1 MEAIRLMFD
10 DFGNFIM
17 NLIAGLPGIV
27 IAMVVHEY
35 AHARVAY
42 ALGDY
47 TPRLQGRLTLNPAAH
62 VDPIGLLMLFI
73 VHFGWAKP
81 VQINP
86 MNFSN
91 PKRDDILV
99 SVAGPASNLI
109 TAFIALIILVL
120 LAKFDFPF
128 SEGTLLVFNLIIIY
142 NINFAIFNML
152 PIPPLD
158 GSHILKNLLPYELA
172 RQYEYL
178 ERYSFIFLII
188 ILMTPV
194 LSYIFVPLQ
203 RFIFG
208 IFQGIVNILL

>member
-1 MEAIRLMFD
+1 MFD
-10 DFGNFIM
+10 DIGSFLTT
-17 NLIAGLPGIV
+17 LIAGLPGIV
-27 IAMVVHEY
+27 IAMVIHEWS
-35 AHARVAY
+35 HARVAY

-91 PKRDDILV
+91 PRRDDILV
-99 SVAGPASNLI
+99 SLAGPASNLI
-109 TAFIALIILVL
+109 TAFVALIILVL
-120 LAKFDFPF
+120 LAKLDFPL
-128 SEGTLLVFNLIIIY
+128 SEGLLVVFNLIIVY

-158 GSHILKNLLPYELA
+158 GSHILRNLLPYELA
-172 RQYEYL
+172 QQFESL

-188 ILMTPV
+188 IIATPV
-194 LSYIFVPLQ
+194 LGYVFIPLQ

-208 IFQGIVNILL
+208 IFQSIVNILL

>member
-1 MEAIRLMFD
+1 MFD
-10 DFGNFIM
+10 DLGGFLM

-27 IAMVVHEY
+27 IAMTVHEY
-35 AHARVAY
+35 SHARVAY
-42 ALGDY
+42 ALGDF

-86 MNFSN
+86 LNFSN
-91 PKRDDILV
+91 PRRDDILV
-99 SVAGPASNLI
+99 SLAGPASNLI
-109 TAFIALIILVL
+109 VSFVALIVLVM
-120 LAKFDFPF
+120 LAKLDLPL
-128 SEGTLLVFNLIIIY
+128 SEGVLVVFNLIIIY

-158 GSHILKNLLPYELA
+158 GSHILRNLLPYNLA
-172 RQYEYL
+172 RAYEQL

-188 ILMTPV
+188 IIATPV
-194 LSYIFVPLQ
+194 LSYVFVPLQ
-203 RFIFG
+203 RFILG

>member
-1 MEAIRLMFD
+1 MFD
-10 DFGNFIM
+10 DIGI
-17 NLIAGLPGIV
+17 LIAGIPAII

-35 AHARVAY
+35 SHARVAY

-47 TPRLQGRLTLNPAAH
+47 TPQLQGRLTLNPVAH
-62 VDPIGLLMLFI
+62 VAPIGLLMLFI

-91 PKRDDILV
+91 PRRDDILV
-99 SVAGPASNLI
+99 SLAGPASNLI
-109 TAFIALIILVL
+109 TAFVFTIMLVL
-120 LAKFDFPF
+120 MVKFHIPF
-128 SEGTLLVFNLIIIY
+128 SEGLLVVFKLIIIY

-158 GSHILKNLLPYELA
+158 GSHILRNILPYEMA
-172 RQYEYL
+172 RAYEQL
-178 ERYSFIFLII
+178 ERYSFVFLILI
-188 ILMTPV
+188 IATPILDYV
-194 LSYIFVPLQ
+194 FVPLQ

>member
-1 MEAIRLMFD
+1 MFD
-10 DFGNFIM
+10 DLGGFLTT
-17 NLIAGLPGIV
+17 LIAGLPGIV

-62 VDPIGLLMLFI
+62 VDPIGLAMLFI

-91 PKRDDILV
+91 PRRDDILV
-99 SVAGPASNLI
+99 SLAGPASNLI
-109 TAFIALIILVL
+109 TSFIALIILVL

-128 SEGTLLVFNLIIIY
+128 SEGVLVVFNLIIVY

-158 GSHILKNLLPYELA
+158 GSHILRNLLPYEMA
-172 RQYEYL
+172 RAYEQL

-188 ILMTPV
+188 IIATPV
-194 LSYIFVPLQ
+194 LSYVFIPLQ
-203 RFIFG
+203 RLIFG
-208 IFQGIVNILL
+208 LFQGIVNILL

>member
-1 MEAIRLMFD
+1 MFD
-10 DFGNFIM
+10 DMGGFLL

-27 IAMVVHEY
+27 IAMVIHEFS
-35 AHARVAY
+35 HARVAY

-47 TPRLQGRLTLNPAAH
+47 TPKLEGRLTLNPAAH
-62 VDPIGLLMLFI
+62 VDPIGLLMLFL

-81 VQINP
+81 VRINP

-91 PKRDDILV
+91 PRRDDILV
-99 SVAGPASNLI
+99 SLAGPASNLI
-109 TAFIALIILVL
+109 TAFVFTILLVIMVKLDLPMSEGLIVVFQLIIV
-120 LAKFDFPF
+120 
-128 SEGTLLVFNLIIIY
+128 Y

-158 GSHILKNLLPYELA
+158 GSHILRNLLPYELA
-172 RQYEYL
+172 RQYEML

-188 ILMTPV
+188 ILATPV

-208 IFQGIVNILL
+208 IFKGIVGILL

>member
-1 MEAIRLMFD
+1 MFD
-10 DFGNFIM
+10 DLGGFLM

-27 IAMVVHEY
+27 IAMTVHEY
-35 AHARVAY
+35 SHARVAY
-42 ALGDY
+42 ALGDF

-86 MNFSN
+86 LNFSN
-91 PKRDDILV
+91 PRRDDILV
-99 SVAGPASNLI
+99 SLAGPASNLI
-109 TAFIALIILVL
+109 VSFVALIVLVM
-120 LAKFDFPF
+120 LAKLDLPL
-128 SEGTLLVFNLIIIY
+128 SEGVLVVFNLIIIY

-158 GSHILKNLLPYELA
+158 GSHILRNLLPYNLA
-172 RQYEYL
+172 RAYEQL

-188 ILMTPV
+188 IIATPV
-194 LSYIFVPLQ
+194 LSYVFVPLQ

-208 IFQGIVNILL
+208 IFRSIVDVLL

>member
-1 MEAIRLMFD
+1 MVEEIVRM
-10 DFGNFIM
+10 
-17 NLIAGLPGIV
+17 IAGLPGIV

-42 ALGDY
+42 ALGDN

-62 VDPIGLLMLFI
+62 VDLIGLLMLVV

-86 MNFSN
+86 LNFAE
-91 PKRDDILV
+91 PRRDDIMV
-99 SVAGPASNLI
+99 SLAGPAANLI
-109 TAFIALIILVL
+109 TAFIALLIIVL
-120 LAKFDFPF
+120 LAKFNIAFT
-128 SEGTLLVFNLIIIY
+128 EGVLVVSQLIITF

-158 GSHILKNLLPYELA
+158 GSHILRNLLPYELA
-172 RQYEYL
+172 GTYAQL
-178 ERYSFIFLII
+178 ERFSFIFLII

-194 LSYIFVPLQ
+194 LSYILIPIQ
-203 RFIFG
+203 RI
-208 IFQGIVNILL
+208 IYNVMSELVKIMI

>member
-1 MEAIRLMFD
+1 MFESI
-10 DFGNFIM
+10 GH
-17 NLIAGLPGIV
+17 LIAGIPGLI

-47 TPRLQGRLTLNPAAH
+47 TPRLQGRLTLNPVAH
-62 VDPIGLLMLFI
+62 IDPIGLLMMFF

-91 PKRDDILV
+91 PRRDDILV
-99 SVAGPASNLI
+99 SFAGPASNLI
-109 TAFIALIILVL
+109 TAFVALIVLVL
-120 LAKFDFPF
+120 LAKLDFPF
-128 SEGTLLVFNLIIIY
+128 SDGLLVVFNLIIIY

-158 GSHILKNLLPYELA
+158 GSHILRNLLPYHLA
-172 RQYEYL
+172 QAYEQL
-178 ERYSFIFLII
+178 ERYSLIFMII
-188 ILMTPV
+188 IIATPV
-194 LSYIFVPLQ
+194 LSYVFVPLQ

-208 IFQGIVNILL
+208 IFKSIVGILL

>member
-1 MEAIRLMFD
+1 MFD
-10 DFGNFIM
+10 DIGV
-17 NLIAGLPGIV
+17 LIAGIPGIV
-27 IAMVVHEY
+27 IAMVIHEY
-35 AHARVAY
+35 SHARVAY

-62 VDPIGLLMLFI
+62 VDPIGLIMLFF

-86 MNFSN
+86 NNFSN
-91 PKRDDILV
+91 PRRDDILV
-99 SVAGPASNLI
+99 SLAGPLSNLI

-120 LAKFDFPF
+120 MAKLDFPF
-128 SEGTLLVFNLIIIY
+128 TDGVLMVFNLIIIY

-158 GSHILKNLLPYELA
+158 GSHILRNLLPYNLA
-172 RQYEYL
+172 QTYEQL

-188 ILMTPV
+188 IIATPV
-194 LSYIFVPLQ
+194 LSYVFVPLQ
-203 RFIFG
+203 RFILG
-208 IFQGIVNILL
+208 IFRSIVGILL

>member
-1 MEAIRLMFD
+1 MFD
-10 DFGNFIM
+10 DLGGFFM
-17 NLIAGLPGIV
+17 DLIAGLPGIV
-27 IAMVVHEY
+27 IAMVIHEY
-35 AHARVAY
+35 SHARVAY
-42 ALGDY
+42 ALGDF

-62 VDPIGLLMLFI
+62 VDPIGLLMLFL

-91 PKRDDILV
+91 PRRDDILV
-99 SVAGPASNLI
+99 SLAGPASNLI
-109 TAFIALIILVL
+109 VSFVALIVLVL
-120 LAKFDFPF
+120 LAKLDFPL
-128 SEGTLLVFNLIIIY
+128 SEGLLVVFNLIIIY

-158 GSHILKNLLPYELA
+158 GSHILRNLLPYELA
-172 RQYEYL
+172 RAYEQL

-188 ILMTPV
+188 IIATPI
-194 LSYIFVPLQ
+194 LSYVFVPLQ

>member
-1 MEAIRLMFD
+1 MFD
-10 DFGNFIM
+10 DIGGFITQ
-17 NLIAGLPGIV
+17 LIAGLPGIV

-35 AHARVAY
+35 SHARVAY

-91 PKRDDILV
+91 PRRDDILV
-99 SVAGPASNLI
+99 SLAGPASNLI

-120 LAKFDFPF
+120 LAKLDFPL
-128 SEGTLLVFNLIIIY
+128 SEGLLVVFNLIIIY

-158 GSHILKNLLPYELA
+158 GSHILRNLLPYEMA
-172 RQYEYL
+172 QTYEQL

-188 ILMTPV
+188 ILATPV

-203 RFIFG
+203 RFILG
-208 IFQGIVNILL
+208 IFRSIVGILL

>member
-1 MEAIRLMFD
+1 MFD
-10 DFGNFIM
+10 DIGGFLTT
-17 NLIAGLPGIV
+17 LIAGLPGIV

-35 AHARVAY
+35 SHARVAY

-91 PKRDDILV
+91 PRRDDILV
-99 SVAGPASNLI
+99 SLAGPASNLI

-120 LAKFDFPF
+120 LVKVDFPF
-128 SEGTLLVFNLIIIY
+128 SDGVLVVFNLIIIY

-158 GSHILKNLLPYELA
+158 GSHILRNLLPYDLA
-172 RQYEYL
+172 RAYEGL

-188 ILMTPV
+188 IIATPV
-194 LSYIFVPLQ
+194 LSYVFVPLQ

-208 IFQGIVNILL
+208 IFKSIVGILI

>member
-1 MEAIRLMFD
+1 MFD
-10 DFGNFIM
+10 DIGI
-17 NLIAGLPGIV
+17 LIAGIPAII

-35 AHARVAY
+35 SHARVAY

-47 TPRLQGRLTLNPAAH
+47 TPQLQGRLTLNPVAH

-91 PKRDDILV
+91 PRRDDILV
-99 SVAGPASNLI
+99 SLAGPASNLI
-109 TAFIALIILVL
+109 TAFVFTIMLVL
-120 LAKFDFPF
+120 MVKFHIPF
-128 SEGTLLVFNLIIIY
+128 SEGLLVVFKLIIIY

-158 GSHILKNLLPYELA
+158 GSHILRNVLPYEMA
-172 RQYEYL
+172 RAYEQL
-178 ERYSFIFLII
+178 ERYSFVFLILI
-188 ILMTPV
+188 IATPILDYV
-194 LSYIFVPLQ
+194 FVPLQ

-208 IFQGIVNILL
+208 IFQAVVNILL